1 MDLLNTKKALK
12 VWTDVVVDRA
22 KRELLRQGKS
32 VSGALL
38 KSIQS
43 GEPILENDTLSTN
56 IQMAKYGEFVDKGVS
71 GIKKK
76 YNTPYS
82 YKSKMP
88 PTKKLDKWVVR
99 RGIAPRDEKGK
110 FLPRKSVLFLIAR
123 GIYMNGMKPSLF
135 LTTPFNNMRK
145 QLPIK
150 LSTAFTEDA
159 KAILTIE
166 LNK

>member
-1 MDLLNTKKALK
+1 
-12 VWTDVVVDRA
+12 
-22 KRELLRQGKS
+22 
-32 VSGALL
+32 
-38 KSIQS
+38 
-43 GEPILENDTLSTN
+43 
-56 IQMAKYGEFVDKGVS
+56 
-71 GIKKK
+71 
-76 YNTPYS
+76 
-82 YKSKMP
+82 MP